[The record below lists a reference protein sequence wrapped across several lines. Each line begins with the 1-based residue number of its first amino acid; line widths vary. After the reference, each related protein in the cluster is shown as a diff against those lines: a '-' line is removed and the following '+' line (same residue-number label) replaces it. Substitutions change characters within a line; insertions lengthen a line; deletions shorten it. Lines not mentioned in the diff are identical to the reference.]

1 MAKTRIS
8 SFVRHWSLA
17 AAIGGFGVVA
27 LAWSTNGSTAETI
40 WEYEIIGEYPHD
52 QNAFTQGL
60 YFEGGHL
67 FEGTGRR
74 GESALRKIEV
84 STGRVLQQADL
95 QPFFFGEGIAPWVD
109 RIYQLTWVAGV
120 GVIYDKESFEPVG
133 QFRYD
138 TEGWG
143 LTHDGQAFI
152 MSDGSAD
159 LSFRHPIS
167 FRELRRLRVSD
178 ASGPVTALNELEYID
193 GNIWANIWHRDELV
207 SIDPETGSVNGRL
220 DLSGLLAGA
229 RPLDEEGVLNGI
241 AHDPSTGHLFVTGK
255 LWSRVFEIRISE
267 SS

>member
-1 MAKTRIS
+1 
-8 SFVRHWSLA
+8 
-17 AAIGGFGVVA
+17 
-27 LAWSTNGSTAETI
+27 
-40 WEYEIIGEYPHD
+40 
-52 QNAFTQGL
+52 
-60 YFEGGHL
+60 
-67 FEGTGRR
+67 
-74 GESALRKIEV
+74 V

-120 GVIYDKESFEPVG
+120 GVIHDKDSFEPVG

-167 FRELRRLRVSD
+167 FRELRRLRVFD
-178 ASGPVTALNELEYID
+178 ATGPVTGLNELEYID

-207 SIDPETGSVNGRL
+207 SIDSKTGYVNGRL
-220 DLSGLLAGA
+220 DLSDLLADA
-229 RPLDEEGVLNGI
+229 RPLDPEGVLNGI
-241 AHDPSTGHLFVTGK
+241 AYDPSTGHLFVTGK